1 MQFSVPSMVCDGC
14 VDVVTKAICSID
26 PNAHVVVNLE
36 TKSVV
41 VDSSVDEATLK
52 DAIVATGHSIE

>member
-1 MQFSVPSMVCDGC
+1 MVCDGC